1 MKKDEYLDKRK
12 GLLNQAQKAIDEGKL
27 DDAAKI
33 TKQVQDLDAKFEAE
47 GKAQANLNALSGTP
61 KIVDISTAG
70 KPVAGTT
77 VASTAAPQ
85 GPVDVY
91 DSDEY
96 RKAFMDYTL
105 RGKAFPANLRD
116 AAESTTTPDVGAVI
130 PTTIAQRIVEK
141 MESIGMILPLVTHTA
156 YRRDARIF

>member
-12 GLLNQAQKAIDEGKL
+12 DLLNQAQKAIDGGKL
-27 DDAAKI
+27 DEAAKI
-33 TKQVQDLDAKFEAE
+33 TKQVQDFDATFEAE

-70 KPVAGTT
+70 KPVAGMVAESTT
-77 VASTAAPQ
+77 TSQ

-91 DSDEY
+91 GSDEY

-105 RGKAFPANLRD
+105 RGAAFPL
-116 AAESTTTPDVGAVI
+116 
-130 PTTIAQRIVEK
+130 
-141 MESIGMILPLVTHTA
+141 
-156 YRRDARIF
+156 IFSCLI